1 MNRAIHIATLYSD
14 LDASME
20 ALRTDHAALD
30 RSREIVLR
38 SLQDGS
44 ILYGINTGF
53 GVLANKRIDDEQLC
67 SLQQNLL
74 LSHACGVG
82 DPVPPEIT
90 RLMLQLKIHAL
101 GLGQSGISQTTFKQ
115 LLAFE
120 EIGLTPH
127 VPSRGSVG
135 ASGDLAPLAH
145 MCLPLIGRGEIWN
158 KTETGK
164 VDAADALQQA
174 GIEPVELKAKDGLA
188 LINGTQ
194 LMTAY
199 GAFVLERT
207 LVLQKEADILA
218 AMSLE
223 ALQGS
228 AAPFDER
235 VHLIRPHNGQI
246 TVAGNIRKLLEHSEI
261 MDSHR
266 DCGKVQDSY
275 CLRCVPQVHGASRDG
290 LAYASD
296 TLEIELNS
304 VTDNPLVFENGDI
317 ISAGNFHGQPLA
329 LAMDFAAIALA
340 ELASISERR
349 TYLLLE
355 GHDGLPK
362 LLMKD
367 TGVNSG
373 FMIPQYT
380 AAALV
385 SENKILCHPASVD
398 SIPTSL
404 GQEDHVSMGA
414 ISALKL
420 LSVLRNVEHVLAVE
434 FLTAAQALDFRSPMK
449 PGRGVQLAHETIRE
463 QIGHAHRDYE
473 VRNDLDVCANFLRR
487 GELARAVEAGI
498 GPLN

>member
-1 MNRAIHIATLYSD
+1 MAALRESH
-14 LDASME
+14 E
-20 ALRTDHAALD
+20 ALDN
-30 RSREIVLR
+30 SREVVNTAL
-38 SLQDGS
+38 LDGKAH
-44 ILYGINTGF
+44 YGINTGF
-53 GVLANKRIDDEQLC
+53 GVLANKRIDEEKL
-67 SLQQNLL
+67 SELQQNIL

-101 GLGQSGISQTTFKQ
+101 GLGYSGISRSTFHQ
-115 LLAFE
+115 LLKFE
-120 EIGLTPH
+120 ELGLTPW

-145 MCLPLIGRGEIWN
+145 LCLPLIGRGEVWDESLTS
-158 KTETGK
+158 KK
-164 VDAADALQQA
+164 DAAEVMKLR
-174 GIEPVELKAKDGLA
+174 GIEPVQLKAKDGLA

-194 LMTAY
+194 LMAAY
-199 GAFVLERT
+199 GCFILERV

-228 AAPFDER
+228 AAPFDSR
-235 VHLIRPHNGQI
+235 IHQIRPHAGQI
-246 TVAGNIRKLLEHSEI
+246 AVAGNIRKLLEESEI

-266 DCGKVQDSY
+266 DCGRVQDPY
-275 CLRCVPQVHGASRDG
+275 CLRCVPQVHGASRDA
-290 LAYASD
+290 LNFARSS
-296 TLEIELNS
+296 LEIELNS
-304 VTDNPLVFENGDI
+304 VTDNPLVFDNGDI
-317 ISAGNFHGQPLA
+317 ISGGNFHGQPLA
-329 LAMDFAAIALA
+329 YAMDIAAIALA
-340 ELASISERR
+340 ELGSISERR

-404 GQEDHVSMGA
+404 GQEDHVSMGS

-420 LSVLRNVEHVLAVE
+420 LPVLRNVERVLAVE
-434 FLTAAQALDFRSPMK
+434 FLCATQALDFRAPLK
-449 PGRGVQLAHETIRE
+449 PGKGVHVAYEMLRQLID
-463 QIGHAHRDYE
+463 HAQQDYE
-473 VRNDLDVCANFLRR
+473 VRNDLDLCANILRA
-487 GELARAVEAGI
+487 GDLASAVESQI
-498 GPLN
+498 GPIA

>member
-1 MNRAIHIATLYSD
+1 MIHIPTLYSD

-20 ALRTDHAALD
+20 ALRTNHASLD

-38 SLQDGS
+38 SLEDGR

-53 GVLANKRIDDEQLC
+53 GVLANKRIDDEQLAA
-67 SLQQNLL
+67 LQQNLL

-82 DPVPPEIT
+82 DPVPPGIT

-101 GLGQSGISQTTFKQ
+101 GLGQSGISQATFKQ

-120 EIGLTPH
+120 QIGLTPH

-145 MCLPLIGRGEIWN
+145 MCLPLIGRGEVWN
-158 KTETGK
+158 EAETGK
-164 VDAADALQQA
+164 VDAGDALQRA
-174 GIEPVELKAKDGLA
+174 GIEPVQLEAKDGLA

-194 LMTAY
+194 LMAAY
-199 GAFVLERT
+199 GAFVLERA
-207 LVLQKEADILA
+207 LVLQKETDILA

-235 VHLIRPHNGQI
+235 VHLIRPHKGQI

-275 CLRCVPQVHGASRDG
+275 SLRCVPQVHGASRDA

-296 TLEIELNS
+296 TLEVELNS
-304 VTDNPLVFENGDI
+304 VTDNPLVFKNGDI
-317 ISAGNFHGQPLA
+317 ISGGNFHGQPLA

-404 GQEDHVSMGA
+404 GQEDHVSMGS

-420 LSVLRNVEHVLAVE
+420 LSVLQNVEHVLAVE

-449 PGRGVQLAHETIRE
+449 PGRGVQLAHELLRE
-463 QIGHAHRDYE
+463 QICHAHKDYE
-473 VRNDLDVCANFLRR
+473 VRNDLDICADILRR
-487 GELARAVEAGI
+487 GELATVVEAGI
-498 GPLN
+498 GPLE